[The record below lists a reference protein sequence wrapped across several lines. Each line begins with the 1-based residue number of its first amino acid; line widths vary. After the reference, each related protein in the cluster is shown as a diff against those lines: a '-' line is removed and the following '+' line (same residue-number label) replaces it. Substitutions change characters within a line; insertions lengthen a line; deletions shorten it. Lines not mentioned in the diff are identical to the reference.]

1 MAVNSD
7 HLRFIL
13 GLKLRTLRRERDDS
27 LREVANR
34 SGLSVSYLSEIEKG
48 KKYPK
53 PDKLIDLAA
62 ALDVPYDELV
72 SLSVKDDLSPLK
84 DVFSSAF
91 VEEFPF
97 EVFGLESQDVFSLVS
112 DQPARAGALIR
123 TFLEVGR
130 SYDMQV
136 EHFLFA
142 ALRSYQQMH
151 DNYFEDLEAAA
162 AAFRERQGWTA
173 GRPPSHETL
182 RNLLVSEYGYNVDL
196 GTLADH
202 PELSEFRTVFVDG
215 SPPTLVVNSDLMP
228 IQRAFV
234 LAREIGHCEL
244 GIEERARTSSWLRV
258 ESFDQLLNNFRASYF
273 AGAVLMDRRALVDD
287 LEAVFAQETWDPD
300 RIRACMD
307 RYNATPEMLLYRLT
321 ELVPTHFG
329 LDDFFFLRFYH
340 EPGSSTFRLN
350 KILNMSDVPVPH
362 GVGLS
367 EHYCHRWPAIK
378 LLQEL
383 EQAQENGPLT
393 KQPSERP
400 RIRAQRSYFLNEEAE
415 YFVLSVARPL
425 ALQPGTNSCVS
436 IGFLMNDAF
445 RDGIACWRD
454 ETIPQ
459 VDVNLTCE
467 RCPLPREAC
476 ADRVAPPTI
485 YDEEQAHRRKVKAVE
500 ELQAAVRDGGRGARE
515 Q

>member
-1 MAVNSD
+1 MSVSSD
-7 HLRFIL
+7 NLRFIL
-13 GLKLRTLRRERDDS
+13 GLKLRTLRRERGDS
-27 LREVANR
+27 LKSVAER

-53 PDKLIDLAA
+53 PDKLIDLAD
-62 ALDVPYDELV
+62 ALEVPYDELV

-84 DVFSSAF
+84 SVFSSAF

-112 DQPARAGALIR
+112 DQPERAGALIR

-130 SYDMQV
+130 NYDMQV

-151 DNYFEDLEAAA
+151 DNYFEDLEQEAE
-162 AAFRERQGWTA
+162 AFRKRQGWTD

-182 RNLLVSEYGYNVDL
+182 KDLLVSEYGYDVNLD
-196 GTLADH
+196 TLADH
-202 PELSEFRTVFVDG
+202 PELSEFRTVYVEG
-215 SPPTLVVNSDLMP
+215 SPPTLVVNSDLLP
-228 IQRAFV
+228 IQQAFIF
-234 LAREIGHCEL
+234 AREIGYCEL
-244 GIEERARTSSWLRV
+244 GVEERARTSSWLRI
-258 ESFDQLLNNFRASYF
+258 ESFEQLLNNFRASYF
-273 AGAVLMDRRALVDD
+273 SGAVIMDREALLQD
-287 LEAVFAQETWDPD
+287 LEVLFEQQTWDPGQVLE
-300 RIRACMD
+300 CMD

-321 ELVPTHFG
+321 ELVPNHFD

-340 EPGSSTFRLN
+340 EPGSSSFQLN

-362 GVGLS
+362 GVGLN

-383 EQAQENGPLT
+383 EREQLEGPLT
-393 KQPSERP
+393 KQPSEEP
-400 RIRAQRSYFLNEEAE
+400 HVRAQRSYFLKEEAE

-425 ALQPGTNSCVS
+425 ALQPETNSCVS

-445 RDGIACWRD
+445 RESMKCWQD
-454 ETIPQ
+454 ASIPQ

-467 RCPLPREAC
+467 RCPLPREEC
-476 ADRVAPPTI
+476 TDRVAPPSI
-485 YDEEQAHRRKVKAVE
+485 HEEEQAQKRKVEAVE
-500 ELQAAVRDGGRGARE
+500 ELQDAIRAGT
-515 Q
+515 